1 MSTDLYELIAYA
13 ARYWFAL
20 LAVLVAFYGWRA
32 CVTDN
37 RRARILR
44 YQAHGAG
51 CVGERVMLDDGTKK
65 KKNRKPECYQFGAEA
80 VIGSGR
86 TADVRIRAR
95 DVKKRHIFMTYR
107 PGEMVLHAVDGAPF
121 TSPVNR
127 EGEHILRDGDEL
139 QIGALRMTLVFF
151 NAEDAAADESGARQP
166 KVAQVLPEDVSDDEF
181 EDVWE

>member
-1 MSTDLYELIAYA
+1 M
-13 ARYWFAL
+13 
-20 LAVLVAFYGWRA
+20 
-32 CVTDN
+32 
-37 RRARILR
+37 
-44 YQAHGAG
+44 
-51 CVGERVMLDDGTKK
+51 
-65 KKNRKPECYQFGAEA
+65 
-80 VIGSGR
+80 
-86 TADVRIRAR
+86 RIRAR

>member
-13 ARYWFAL
+13 ARYWFAF

-51 CVGERVMLDDGTKK
+51 CVGELVMLDDGAKK
-65 KKNRKPECYQFGAEA
+65 KKNKKPECYQFGAEA

-107 PGEMVLHAVDGAPF
+107 PGVMVLHAVDGAPF
-121 TSPVNR
+121 TSPVNK

-151 NAEDAAADESGARQP
+151 NAEDAAVDENGASQP

>member
-1 MSTDLYELIAYA
+1 MSTDLYDLIAYA

-51 CVGERVMLDDGTKK
+51 CVGELVLLDDGTKK
-65 KKNRKPECYQFGAEA
+65 KRRRPECYQFGAEA

-86 TADVRIRAR
+86 TADVRIRMH
-95 DVKKRHIFMTYR
+95 DIKKRHIFMTYR
-107 PGEMVLHAVDGAPF
+107 PGEMVLHGIDGASF
-121 TSPVNR
+121 NSPVND
-127 EGEHILRDGDEL
+127 EGEHVLRDGDTLE
-139 QIGALRMTLVFF
+139 IGSLKMTLVFF

>member
-1 MSTDLYELIAYA
+1 MSADLYELIAYA

-51 CVGERVMLDDGTKK
+51 CVGELVMLDDGAKK

-107 PGEMVLHAVDGAPF
+107 PGEM
-121 TSPVNR
+121 NK
-127 EGEHILRDGDEL
+127 EGEHILRDGDMLE
-139 QIGALRMTLVFF
+139 IGALKMTLVFF
-151 NAEDAAADESGARQP
+151 NAEDAAPDESGARQP